1 MDNIITK
8 KEAEETYTI
17 IRHAIRN
24 AAIKLDPDMWKVLRK
39 FEPDYDIS
47 IDSNINHFFN
57 KDYVS
62 GLLKELNRQK
72 EQGNSEYTKEH
83 IAMVSIISLYIY
95 FKISKILYVSDIRDY
110 YFDNGEF
117 YEYIKIG
124 SDADDDNIIYNLEEE
139 ILKMTDQHKW
149 CTTTNIPFIIVGVQS
164 DPDKE
169 SPVISEKQV
178 VADDIICIDIM
189 EYNKHHVKYE
199 TIIISKKDE
208 IILSIKTWYHNMN
221 YSMLIEHAVIN
232 DDTSIIL
239 ASGFTTCV
247 GSKDGI
253 TTADIINKENYIKAT
268 NRSKF
273 ALVEVEKYI
282 EVCKK
287 NICSLLQGAY
297 SSHKGFNEYINR
309 EPEIKTLVERMER
322 MTPSS
327 LKIIENDHP
336 HINKLIQTLYK
347 YEEFENKPIKRVNR
361 GGTHAS
367 PCRHERRETMK
378 YNPKTGKRDIYV
390 RGCTVNKHKAPAQY
404 YKNK

>member
-24 AAIKLDPDMWKVLRK
+24 AAIKLDPDMWKALRK

-95 FKISKILYVSDIRDY
+95 FKISKILYVSNVCDY
-110 YFDNGEF
+110 FTNEFNKFMNSDN
-117 YEYIKIG
+117 
-124 SDADDDNIIYNLEEE
+124 DAIYNIEED
-139 ILKMTDQHKW
+139 ILKMTEQHKW
-149 CTTTNIPFIIVGVQS
+149 CTTTNIPFIIVGGIQS
-164 DPDKE
+164 VPDKE
-169 SPVISEKQV
+169 SQTVNG
-178 VADDIICIDIM
+178 DFICIDIM
-189 EYNKHHVKYE
+189 EYNKYLVKYE
-199 TIIISKKDE
+199 HILINKKDE
-208 IILSIKTWYHNMN
+208 MIISINTWYHNMN
-221 YSMLIEHAVIN
+221 YSMLIEHAAIN
-232 DDTSIIL
+232 DDASIIL
-239 ASGFTTCV
+239 AGGFTLCA
-247 GSKDGI
+247 GSEDGFEVCI
-253 TTADIINKENYIKAT
+253 FNKENYIKAT

-282 EVCKK
+282 ELCKK
-287 NICSLLQGAY
+287 NTCSLLQGAY

-309 EPEIKTLVERMER
+309 DPEIKTLVERMER

>member
-24 AAIKLDPDMWKVLRK
+24 AAIKLDPDMWKALRK

-83 IAMVSIISLYIY
+83 IAMVGIISLYIY
-95 FKISKILYVSDIRDY
+95 FKISKILYVSDICDY
-110 YFDNGEF
+110 YFDIDEF
-117 YEYIKIG
+117 HKYVNNDTTG
-124 SDADDDNIIYNLEEE
+124 DDIIYNLEED
-139 ILKMTDQHKW
+139 ILKMTEQHKW
-149 CTTTNIPFIIVGVQS
+149 CTTINIPFIIVGVQS
-164 DPDKE
+164 DPTKE
-169 SPVISEKQV
+169 TSNF
-178 VADDIICIDIM
+178 ICINIM
-189 EYNKHHVKYE
+189 EYNKYLVKYE
-199 TIIISKKDE
+199 QIMICKQDE
-208 IILSIKTWYHNMN
+208 IIHTINTWYHNMN

-232 DDTSIIL
+232 DDASMML
-239 ASGFTTCV
+239 AGGFTVCIGFGDV
-247 GSKDGI
+247 DDDVRVYI
-253 TTADIINKENYIKAT
+253 YNKEEYAKYIKTT
-268 NRSKF
+268 NRSKYPS
-273 ALVEVEKYI
+273 AETLMDM
-282 EVCKK
+282 K
-287 NICSLLQGAY
+287 NISCSLLQNTY
-297 SSHKGFNEYINR
+297 TSHKGFNEYINR

-327 LKIIENDHP
+327 LKIIEDDHP

-367 PCRHERRETMK
+367 PCRHERSETMR
-378 YNPKTGKRDIYV
+378 YNPRTGKRDIYV
-390 RGCTVNKHKAPAQY
+390 RGCTVNKDKAPAQY